1 MLMVMYDDAN
11 FNRLTKINI
20 ILSTYYSTKLI
31 YIYIFMK
38 GCSVLCVCS
47 RLLQQ
52 KKSVFYNEQHPSHL
66 IFFITQLKKSDC
78 LNFFT
83 ELLMSLR

>member
-31 YIYIFMK
+31 Y
-38 GCSVLCVCS
+38 
-47 RLLQQ
+47 
-52 KKSVFYNEQHPSHL
+52 
-66 IFFITQLKKSDC
+66 
-78 LNFFT
+78 NF
-83 ELLMSLR
+83 L